1 VFWADKVNS
10 PLSLY
15 IHWPFCLSNCPYCD
29 FNSHVAEKPI
39 DEARWRRA
47 LLTEMDHFASELRAE
62 RSLKSIFFGG
72 GTPSIMAPETTAALV
87 ESAQQHWPSP
97 KCLEISLEANPTSVE
112 ASKLKDFEAAGVN
125 RLSLG
130 VQSFSDASLKFL
142 GREHSAAEA
151 MAAIDLTRTN
161 FKRYSFDLIYGLPEQ
176 SMEMWKNEL
185 NKALEMATGHLSLY
199 QLSIEAGT
207 QFFADKVSEADPET
221 GANLYALTRELT
233 AQAGLKH
240 YEISNY
246 AQPSEECQHNV
257 AVWRGGD
264 YVGIGPGAH
273 GRISV
278 GEDTHALYQIYNPTR
293 WLEKVES
300 DGHATAK
307 RTTLTANERAE
318 EIIMTGLRLRE
329 GIEAQ
334 RFEKFL
340 NSEALLR
347 LKEGGFLVLEK
358 GVLRTT
364 DSGQLCLNSI
374 LGELLSI

>member
-1 VFWADKVNS
+1 VS
-10 PLSLY
+10 SSLSLY

-47 LLTEMDHFASELRAE
+47 LLAEMDHFAGESMAGRP
-62 RSLKSIFFGG
+62 LKSIFFGG
-72 GTPSIMAPETTAALV
+72 GTPSTMSPETTAALI
-87 ESAQQHWPSP
+87 EAAKSHWPSP

-112 ASKLKDFEAAGVN
+112 AGKLKDFAAAGVN

-130 VQSFSDASLKFL
+130 VQSFSDKSLKFL
-142 GREHSAAEA
+142 GREHSTAEA
-151 MAAIDLTRTN
+151 IVAIDLARAN
-161 FKRYSFDLIYGLPEQ
+161 FERCSFDLIYGLPEQ
-176 SMEMWKNEL
+176 SIEMWKHEL

-199 QLSIEAGT
+199 QLTIEAGT

-221 GANLYALTRELT
+221 GANLYALTSELT
-233 AQAGLKH
+233 AQAGLSH

-246 AQPSEECQHNV
+246 AHPGEECQHNV
-257 AVWRGGD
+257 AVWRGSD

-273 GRISV
+273 GRMSK

-293 WLEKVES
+293 WLEKVEN

-307 RTTLTANERAE
+307 RTSLTANERAE
-318 EIIMTGLRLRE
+318 EIIMTGLRLSE
-329 GIEAQ
+329 GIEAH
-334 RFEKFL
+334 RFKSFL

-347 LKEGGFLVLEK
+347 LKEGGFLVMEK
-358 GVLRTT
+358 GILRTT
-364 DSGQLCLNSI
+364 DTGQLCLNSV
-374 LGELLSI
+374 LGELLST

>member
-1 VFWADKVNS
+1 
-10 PLSLY
+10 
-15 IHWPFCLSNCPYCD
+15 
-29 FNSHVAEKPI
+29 
-39 DEARWRRA
+39 
-47 LLTEMDHFASELRAE
+47 MDHFASEFRCE

-72 GTPSIMAPETTAALV
+72 GTPSTMAPETTAALI

-112 ASKLKDFEAAGVN
+112 ASRLKDFAAAGVN

-130 VQSFSDASLKFL
+130 VQSFSDKSLKFL
-142 GREHSAAEA
+142 GRKHSAAEA
-151 MAAIDLTRTN
+151 MAAIDLTRIN

-176 SMEMWKNEL
+176 SVKMWENEL
-185 NKALEMATGHLSLY
+185 KKALEMATGHLSLY

-221 GANLYALTRELT
+221 GADLYALTHELT
-233 AQAGLKH
+233 TQAGLNR

-246 AQPSEECQHNV
+246 AYAGEECQHNV

-273 GRISV
+273 GRMSK
-278 GEDTHALYQIYNPTR
+278 GEGTHALYQIYNPDR
-293 WLEKVES
+293 WLEKVKNK
-300 DGHATAK
+300 GHATAK
-307 RTTLTANERAE
+307 RTPLTANERTE
-318 EIIMTGLRLRE
+318 EIIMTGLRLSE

-334 RFEKFL
+334 RFEGFL

-347 LKEGGFLVLEK
+347 LEEGGFLIMQK
-358 GVLRTT
+358 GMLRTT
-364 DSGQLCLNSI
+364 DAGQLCLNSVI
-374 LGELLSI
+374 SELLSI